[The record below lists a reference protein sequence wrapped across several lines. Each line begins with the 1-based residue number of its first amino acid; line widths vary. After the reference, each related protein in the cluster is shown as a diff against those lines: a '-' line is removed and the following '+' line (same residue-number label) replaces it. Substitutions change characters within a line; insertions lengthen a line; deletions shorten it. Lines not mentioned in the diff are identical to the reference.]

1 MTLDGRTNQF
11 RSDRFALSDRQPQR
25 VLHGILTVA
34 SRQLQNLQV
43 FAGCDAHA
51 VIAQQLIVSHAEV
64 TRGKHVG
71 VILIVFQRAGL
82 ADQRVNHVT
91 VVDGVLAVAR

>member
-1 MTLDGRTNQF
+1 MTLDGRTNQL
-11 RSDRFALSDRQPQR
+11 RRDRLVLFDRQPQR

-43 FAGCDAHA
+43 FAGRDAHA

-64 TRGKHVG
+64 TRGKHVR
-71 VILIVFQRAGL
+71 VILIVFQGARL
-82 ADQRVNHVT
+82 ANQRVNHVT
-91 VVDGVLAVAR
+91 VVDGVLAIAR